1 MNAKNDYVLLEREYI
16 TGDMSLRELS
26 RRHGITNHSLITVQA
41 RKREWARKR
50 GEYQVGSSNKA
61 IIYMADQEGARRARE
76 ARVRDNAIDAIDEA
90 ITKLRSDMKSTYKVL
105 RGDVWE
111 DEPRIVIEPKDVAVL
126 IDRLQVLFGNP
137 STITE
142 ERSLGINLH
151 SGPIDADILRGIVEA
166 TRGLGPVVGGTAGS
180 PIPRLDRTRE
190 N

>member
-90 ITKLRSDMKSTYKVL
+90 ITKMRSDMTKTRMVMRNGEYV
-105 RGDVWE
+105 E
-111 DEPRIVIEPKDVAVL
+111 EPMVVIRPQDLAIL
-126 IDRLQVLFGNP
+126 IDRLNVLFGRP
-137 STITE
+137 SSINE
-142 ERSLGINLH
+142 DRNLGVSFSASGAVGPELLRS
-151 SGPIDADILRGIVEA
+151 IVEA
-166 TRGLGPVVGGTAGS
+166 TRGIVPESSGRS
-180 PIPRLDRTRE
+180 PIPRIGDPRE